1 MNIEYMFIPIAN
13 FSCTYTASSIA
24 SGSFFRSISFG
35 LVSINMNSDDDG
47 DGDDDNYNRMNDD
60 DDDDDDDDGNGNVF
74 G

>member
-1 MNIEYMFIPIAN
+1 MSIEFMFIPIAN

-47 DGDDDNYNRMNDD
+47 DDDNYNRMNDD
-60 DDDDDDDDGNGNVF
+60 DDGNRNGNVF